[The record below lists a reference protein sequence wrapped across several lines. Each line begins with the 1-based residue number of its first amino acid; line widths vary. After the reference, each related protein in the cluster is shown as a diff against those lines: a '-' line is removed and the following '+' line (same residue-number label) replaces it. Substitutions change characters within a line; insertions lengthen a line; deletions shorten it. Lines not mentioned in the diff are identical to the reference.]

1 MTLLAYFCNISCMNK
16 IFVITFGALL
26 VLSPLSIYAQDKSG
40 GHFNRESFLVKRR
53 VFITTELALT
63 PQEADLFIP
72 LLDELQQKKYEAGH
86 KCRDLSK
93 KIKQKKHLNNIDY
106 LNTIDECL
114 EVGIKEAELEK
125 EYYGKFKKILSPDK
139 LYRYK
144 EVEYRF
150 AREFVKNSGGRQEG
164 IRRGDNKDK

>member
-1 MTLLAYFCNISCMNK
+1 MDK
-16 IFVITFGALL
+16 IFVIIFGALL
-26 VLSPLSIYAQDKSG
+26 MLSPLSVYGQDKAG
-40 GHFNRESFLVKRR
+40 RHFNRESFLIKRR

-86 KCRDLSK
+86 KCREFSK
-93 KIKQKKHLNNIDY
+93 EIKQKKNPNNVDY

-139 LYRYK
+139 LYKYK
-144 EVEYRF
+144 EVEYKF
-150 AREFVKNSGGRQEG
+150 AREFVKNSGGRQEEL
-164 IRRGDNKDK
+164 RRGDNKDK